1 MAEITR
7 REFLRDAALGVG
19 VVVAGGILGACS
31 SGPTPEAE
39 PTPSAGSTPWAEPTG
54 SRSPSPSPP
63 VASGGT
69 VPGSAPP
76 SGSTP
81 FPSSAP
87 AASAGAPDLV
97 VARNGDPETLVRRA
111 IAAIGGMERFV
122 PKGASVIVKPNICV
136 SYRTYEYAA
145 TTNPWVVGALVKM
158 ALEAG
163 AGSVKVMDY
172 PYGGAAADAYTASG
186 IRQQVEAAGGQ
197 MVVMS
202 SRRYVSTGIPGGR
215 WLTRADVHDEV
226 LKADVLI
233 NAPIAKQHSSARVTA
248 AMKNLMGVV
257 RDRPAMHGN
266 LGQAIADL
274 NTLIRPGLTVVD
286 AVRILVEN
294 GPGGGRLEDVRQLDT
309 VVAGTDVVAVDSH
322 AATLFGLEPDDLDYV
337 RIGAAMGLGRSDLS
351 KLTIEDFSV

>member
-1 MAEITR
+1 
-7 REFLRDAALGVG
+7 
-19 VVVAGGILGACS
+19 
-31 SGPTPEAE
+31 
-39 PTPSAGSTPWAEPTG
+39 
-54 SRSPSPSPP
+54 
-63 VASGGT
+63 
-69 VPGSAPP
+69 
-76 SGSTP
+76 
-81 FPSSAP
+81 
-87 AASAGAPDLV
+87 

-122 PKGASVIVKPNICV
+122 PRGASVIVKPNICV

-172 PYGGAAADAYTASG
+172 PFGGAAADAYAASG
-186 IRQQVEAAGGQ
+186 IRQEVEAAGGK

-202 SRRYVSTGIPGGR
+202 SRRYVSTPIPVGK
-215 WLTRADVHDEV
+215 WLTRADVHDEI

-233 NAPIAKQHSSARVTA
+233 NAPIAKHHSSARVTG

-257 RDRPAMHGN
+257 RDRSAMHGN

-274 NTLIRPGLTVVD
+274 NTLIRPGLTVLD
-286 AVRILVEN
+286 AVRILVDN
-294 GPGGGRLEDVRQLDT
+294 GPGGGDLEDVRQLDT
-309 VVAGTDVVAVDSH
+309 IVAGTDVVAADSY

-351 KLTIEDFSV
+351 TLTIEEFSV